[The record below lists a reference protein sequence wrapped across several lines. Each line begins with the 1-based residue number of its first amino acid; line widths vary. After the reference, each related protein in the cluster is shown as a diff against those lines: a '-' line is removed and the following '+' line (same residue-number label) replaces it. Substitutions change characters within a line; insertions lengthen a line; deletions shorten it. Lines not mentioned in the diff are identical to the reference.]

1 MSSYKVILFCL
12 SIIFV
17 AADFP
22 GFPNTTS
29 DWTHMDMD
37 CSSYARNCES
47 GLQCMGPVT
56 NKDLANGTNYYESL
70 IFLCVNSTFCKEP
83 TY

>member
-12 SIIFV
+12 SITFV